1 MSVVG
6 TRVVRKEDPKF
17 LTTGGVYSADLRDE
31 RLNGAA
37 HVTFVR
43 SSVAHANITS
53 IDTSAAK
60 VAPGVIGV
68 YQLADLD
75 VAVTH
80 MPPPIPMLPGAM
92 ARPLLADKKVR
103 FVGEPI
109 VAIVAET
116 LGQAVDAAELV
127 IVDYDALPAVV
138 DVEKAADGAHLF
150 EEHGSN
156 VAIDLNFG
164 SDATMFDDC
173 EVVVSGRVVNNRV
186 AAASLEGRSAA
197 AVWHQDRL
205 IYWISTQ
212 GAQAVHGALAG
223 LLGIDASQIRV
234 IAPDVGGGFGAK
246 IGPSPED
253 VIVAAIAKS
262 SGRAIRWTETRS
274 ENMMNMVHGRG
285 QVHQIKIGGSKDG
298 TVKAYSLDVI
308 QDSGA
313 YALLGA
319 FLPFM
324 TRMMAAGV
332 YAIPKVQC
340 NAKSFVTNTTPVAA
354 YRGAGRPE
362 ATAAIERAM
371 DMFAAEIGMDP
382 VDVRRKNLIGAFDT
396 PHTTPVGTA
405 YDTGAYEKSLD
416 LALAAADY
424 PALRAEQAR
433 RRAAGGTK
441 AMGIGVSVYVEVT
454 AGPMAGEEWGKVV
467 VNPDGSATVYTG
479 TSPHGQGHATS
490 WSMLAAD
497 KLGISMDRIDVIH
510 GDTDLVPKGVG
521 TFGSRSLQV
530 GGSAILKAADTVI
543 ERARTIAAELLE
555 ANVDDVVLDAD
566 RGAFHVNGSPSVAK
580 SWVEVSAAAADTG
593 GLEAAEDFQA
603 SSPTFPF
610 GAHVVVTEVDTETG
624 HVRIERVITCDDS
637 GILVNP
643 NVVEGQR
650 HGGIAQGVGQ
660 ALLEEIR
667 YDEDGNPVTSNFADY
682 GIISMAELP
691 SFELTT
697 LETPTPVNP
706 MGAKGIGE
714 SGAIGSTPAVQSSV
728 IDALAHLGVRHID
741 IPMTAEKVWRSL
753 AAV

>member
-17 LTTGGVYSADLRDE
+17 LTTGGVYSADLRDD
-31 RLNGAA
+31 RLVGAA
-37 HVTFVR
+37 HLTFVR
-43 SSVAHANITS
+43 SSVAHAKIVA

-60 VAPGVIGV
+60 TAPGVIGV
-68 YQLADLD
+68 YLLGDLGL
-75 VAVTH
+75 AVTH

-92 ARPLLADKKVR
+92 ARPILADTKVR

-116 LGQAVDAAELV
+116 IGQAVDAAELV
-127 IVDYDALPAVV
+127 IVDYDTLPAVV
-138 DVEKAADGAHLF
+138 DVEKAGDGAHLF
-150 EEHGSN
+150 EDHGSN

-164 SDATMFDDC
+164 SDPTMFDDC
-173 EVVVSGRVVNNRV
+173 EVVVTGRVVNNRV

-223 LLGIDASQIRV
+223 LLGIETSQIRV

-253 VIVAAIAKS
+253 VVVAALAKT

-308 QDSGA
+308 QDAGA

-340 NAKSFVTNTTPVAA
+340 NAKSFVTSTTPVAA

-371 DMFAAEIGMDP
+371 DLFAAEIGMDP

-396 PHTTPVGTA
+396 PHTTAVGTS

-424 PALRAEQAR
+424 PALRAEQVR
-433 RRAAGGTK
+433 RRAAG
-441 AMGIGVSVYVEVT
+441 AFRF
-454 AGPMAGEEWGKVV
+454 
-467 VNPDGSATVYTG
+467 PDR
-479 TSPHGQGHATS
+479 
-490 WSMLAAD
+490 
-497 KLGISMDRIDVIH
+497 DRRGDVRE
-510 GDTDLVPKGVG
+510 G
-521 TFGSRSLQV
+521 RRR
-530 GGSAILKAADTVI
+530 IL
-543 ERARTIAAELLE
+543 R
-555 ANVDDVVLDAD
+555 
-566 RGAFHVNGSPSVAK
+566 HV
-580 SWVEVSAAAADTG
+580 
-593 GLEAAEDFQA
+593 
-603 SSPTFPF
+603 
-610 GAHVVVTEVDTETG
+610 
-624 HVRIERVITCDDS
+624 
-637 GILVNP
+637 
-643 NVVEGQR
+643 
-650 HGGIAQGVGQ
+650 
-660 ALLEEIR
+660 
-667 YDEDGNPVTSNFADY
+667 
-682 GIISMAELP
+682 
-691 SFELTT
+691 
-697 LETPTPVNP
+697 
-706 MGAKGIGE
+706 
-714 SGAIGSTPAVQSSV
+714 
-728 IDALAHLGVRHID
+728 
-741 IPMTAEKVWRSL
+741 
-753 AAV
+753 